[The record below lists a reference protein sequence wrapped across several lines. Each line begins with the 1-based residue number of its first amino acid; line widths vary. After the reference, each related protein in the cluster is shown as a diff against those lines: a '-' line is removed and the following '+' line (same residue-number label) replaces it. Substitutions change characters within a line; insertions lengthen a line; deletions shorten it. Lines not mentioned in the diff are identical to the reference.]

1 MTITHPFHPLR
12 DQQVE
17 VITIRR
23 GSDPDLIIRHPDG
36 FHAVVAMSSTDYG
49 LSPNSDPPY
58 GPFHLL
64 DVEGLRQAVPL
75 IERLS
80 QLECSCEPGDDE
92 PCPPP
97 VCPYDGSIQCD

>member
-12 DQQVE
+12 GQQVE

-36 FHAVVAMSSTDYG
+36 FHAAVAMSSTDYG
-49 LSPNSDPPY
+49 LPPNSGPAF

-64 DVEGLRQAVPL
+64 DVEGLRQAAHL
-75 IERLS
+75 IDRLGQAERA
-80 QLECSCEPGDDE
+80 CEPGDDE
-92 PCPPP
+92 PCPPTA
-97 VCPYDGSIQCD
+97 CPYDGPIHCD